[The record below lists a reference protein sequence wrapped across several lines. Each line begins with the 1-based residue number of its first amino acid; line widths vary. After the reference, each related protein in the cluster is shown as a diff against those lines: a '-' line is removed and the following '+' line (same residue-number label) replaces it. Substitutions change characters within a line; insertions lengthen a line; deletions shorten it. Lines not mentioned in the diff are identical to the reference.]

1 MNIILMQ
8 TRMFMSPSDETVELA
23 FAVESVHALAAEV
36 LFFHLPDDADG
47 LMPHGPE
54 SFDRNIRP

>member
-1 MNIILMQ
+1 
-8 TRMFMSPSDETVELA
+8 VK
-23 FAVESVHALAAEV
+23 SVHALAVEV
-36 LFFHLPDDADG
+36 LFFYLPDDADG